1 MWAGGV
7 RGMGFSAIVSC
18 RNCPGK
24 PWIQSQTPIEELAR
38 LLIYLWNMLVIV
50 SVVMLAVV
58 CHFLSGLLPHSLVVT
73 GVSRWLR
80 GGCLNMR
87 GPSNDLYG
95 ENDAISS
102 KCPRCSPEFQTNPC
116 LQSSCPSFG
125 TYVIYI

>member
-1 MWAGGV
+1 MS
-7 RGMGFSAIVSC
+7 F
-18 RNCPGK
+18 
-24 PWIQSQTPIEELAR
+24 
-38 LLIYLWNMLVIV
+38 
-50 SVVMLAVV
+50 
-58 CHFLSGLLPHSLVVT
+58 FLSGLLPHSLVVT

-102 KCPRCSPEFQTNPC
+102 KC

-125 TYVIYI
+125 TYVIYIYIL